1 MLVPTTAGY
10 GPLVRAVT
18 VLPQKANSLELSEF
32 PEPTEAD
39 GDVLVDVL
47 AVGICGT
54 DAEIIAG
61 EYGEAPSGHDRL
73 VLGHE
78 SLGRVRQA
86 PSGDDVAEGDLVA
99 CIVRCPDPLPCA
111 NCAAGQW
118 DMCSNG
124 RYTEHGIKGLDG
136 FMRER
141 YRSSADRLVRVDSAL
156 GLAGVLMEPTSI
168 VAKAW
173 AEIDRFAER
182 DAEKQKIALVTGA
195 GPVGLLAALLGV
207 QRGLEVHVLDQVT
220 DGPKPDLVRDL
231 GAHYHS
237 DGIESLGVHPDIAV
251 ECTGVAPL
259 VLGSIEVVRPNGI
272 TCLTGV
278 SSPGR
283 TKQVDLGGL
292 NRALVLENNLVFG
305 SVNANRSHWKAAAR
319 ALRAADRGWLERLL
333 THRVPLDDVRR
344 AFDRGADDVKV
355 VLQIGDLS

>member
-1 MLVPTTAGY
+1 MLTSGAAGY
-10 GPLVRAVT
+10 GVPVRAVT
-18 VLPQKANSLELSEF
+18 VLPQKANSLELSDV

-39 GDVLVDVL
+39 GNVLVDVL

-54 DAEIIAG
+54 DAEIMAG
-61 EYGEAPSGHDRL
+61 EYGEAPPGHDRL

-86 PSGDDVAEGDLVA
+86 PPGADVAEGDLVA
-99 CIVRCPDPLPCA
+99 CIVRSPDPVPCA

-141 YRSSADRLVRVDSAL
+141 YRASADRLVGVDQAL

-173 AEIDRFAER
+173 AEIDRFAGR
-182 DAEKQKIALVTGA
+182 DAQKQKVALVTGA

-207 QRGLEVHVLDQVT
+207 QRGLDVHVLDQVT
-220 DGPKPDLVRDL
+220 DGPKPDLVRNL
-231 GAHYHS
+231 GAQYHC
-237 DGIESLGVHPDIAV
+237 DGIENIGVDPDIAV
-251 ECTGVAPL
+251 ECTGVASV
-259 VLGSIEVVRPNGI
+259 VLGSIEAVRPNGI

-283 TKQVDLGGL
+283 SKQVDLGGL

-305 SVNANRSHWKAAAR
+305 SVNANRSHWEAAAR
-319 ALRAADRGWLERLL
+319 ALQDADRGWLEELI
-333 THRVPLDDVRR
+333 TGRVPMDDVAR
-344 AFDRGADDVKV
+344 AFQRGADDVKV
-355 VLQIGDLS
+355 VLEIGDLP

>member
-1 MLVPTTAGY
+1 
-10 GPLVRAVT
+10 VRAVT
-18 VLPQKANSLELSEF
+18 VVPEKANSLELSDV

-47 AVGICGT
+47 GVGICGT
-54 DAEIIAG
+54 DAEIIGG
-61 EYGEAPSGHDRL
+61 EYGEAPPDHDRL

-86 PSGDDVAEGDLVA
+86 PPGAGVAEGDLVA
-99 CIVRCPDPLPCA
+99 CIVRCPDPVPCP

-141 YRSSADRLVRVDSAL
+141 YRSSADRLVRVDAGL
-156 GLAGVLMEPTSI
+156 GLAGVLLEPTSI

-173 AEIDRFAER
+173 AEIDRFASR
-182 DAEKQKIALVTGA
+182 DAEKQKVALVTGA

-237 DGIESLGVHPDIAV
+237 EGIENLGIHPDVAV
-251 ECTGVAPL
+251 ECTGVAPV
-259 VLGSIEVVRPNGI
+259 VLGAIEVVQPNGI

-283 TKQVDLGGL
+283 IRRVDLGGL
-292 NRALVLENNLVFG
+292 NRELVLENNLVFG
-305 SVNANRSHWKAAAR
+305 SVNANRGHWEAAAQ
-319 ALRAADRGWLERLL
+319 ALKDADRAWLDRLL
-333 THRVPLDDVRR
+333 TRRVSLDDYQQ
-344 AFDRGADDVKV
+344 AFDRGQDDVKV
-355 VLQIGDLS
+355 VLQIGEVP

>member
-1 MLVPTTAGY
+1 MLAPPTAGY

-18 VLPQKANSLELSEF
+18 VLPQKANSLELSDV

-39 GDVLVDVL
+39 GNVLVDVL

-54 DAEIIAG
+54 DAEIMAG
-61 EYGEAPSGHDRL
+61 EDGGAPRSHDRL

-86 PSGDDVAEGDLVA
+86 PPGAGVSEGDLVA
-99 CIVRCPDPLPCA
+99 CIVRCPDPVPCA

-305 SVNANRSHWKAAAR
+305 SVNANRSHWEAAAK
-319 ALRAADRGWLERLL
+319 ALADADREWLDRLV

>member
-1 MLVPTTAGY
+1 MLAWRPRGY
-10 GPLVRAVT
+10 GAAVRAVT
-18 VLPQKANSLELSEF
+18 VIPQKANSLELSEV

-39 GDVLVDVL
+39 GGVDGGVLVDVL

-61 EYGEAPSGHDRL
+61 EYGEAPPGHDRL

-78 SLGRVRQA
+78 SLGRVRRA
-86 PSGDDVAEGDLVA
+86 PAGADVAEGDLVV
-99 CIVRCPDPLPCA
+99 CIVRCPDPVPCA

-118 DMCSNG
+118 DMGSNG

-141 YRSSADRLVRVDSAL
+141 YRAAADRLVKVDQAL
-156 GLAGVLMEPTSI
+156 GLAAVLLEPTSI

-173 AEIDRFAER
+173 AEIDRFAAR
-182 DAEKQKIALVTGA
+182 DAEEQKIALVTGA
-195 GPVGLLAALLGV
+195 GPVGLLAAMLGV

-220 DGPKPDLVRDL
+220 EGPKPALVHDL
-231 GAHYHS
+231 GARYHS
-237 DGIESLGVHPDIAV
+237 DGIENLGVHPDVAV

-259 VLGSIEVVRPNGI
+259 VLGSIEAVQPNGI

-283 TKQVDLGGL
+283 RRTVDIGGL
-292 NRALVLENNLVFG
+292 NRELVLENNLVFG
-305 SVNANRSHWKAAAR
+305 SVNANRAHWEAAAR
-319 ALRAADRGWLERLL
+319 ALAGADAGWLRRLI
-333 THRVPLDDVRR
+333 TRTVGP
-344 AFDRGADDVKV
+344 DRSDPGV
-355 VLQIGDLS
+355 QRGGGGG